1 MRYSSVYKS
10 RNRFDCV
17 IDQNISLRNMKQ
29 TRCTLG
35 RTVSG
40 ALVIEVRMIV
50 NERERGERERER
62 ERERE
67 GERWRR
73 ERVRREREEREREK
87 ERGRSET
94 NERKRTER
102 GM

>member
-62 ERERE
+62 ERE

-94 NERKRTER
+94 NERKRTKR